1 MIETTRA
8 SPTIP
13 QSALPAPVPRPN
25 SPSRS
30 APPPPFLRPIVFL
43 GGLSSIGIELAAS
56 RLIAPYFGS
65 STFIW
70 ANLIGVTLAFL
81 S

>member
-1 MIETTRA
+1 MINVVAFT
-8 SPTIP
+8 
-13 QSALPAPVPRPN
+13 
-25 SPSRS
+25 
-30 APPPPFLRPIVFL
+30 
-43 GGLSSIGIELAAS
+43 GGFVSIGLELTAS

-81 S
+81 APVSYTHLTLPTKRIV